1 MSLDI
6 ELLETMPYSVM
17 DKGVSPMAY
26 LSPDV
31 VPVDNA
37 DGHAG
42 HMPLLQQ
49 LADVFRILLGERA
62 ASYVLGLIII
72 RDGPLGLTPR
82 RRGAQGAECKSS

>member
-1 MSLDI
+1 
-6 ELLETMPYSVM
+6 
-17 DKGVSPMAY
+17 MATTY

-49 LADVFRILLGERA
+49 LTDMLLILLRERA
-62 ASYVLGLIII
+62 AGPYALITIT
-72 RDGPLGLTPR
+72 RDGLLRLTPR
-82 RRGAQGAECKSS
+82 RRGTQRAECKLS